1 MQNVLGYQTSI
12 DRHLNGVLNYMI
24 QNGIIDS
31 NVANRMLGARD
42 QWSNQFIATLPS
54 TAISE
59 QDFQQA
65 LMGYLVNLKNM
76 FSSGFI
82 PPVAPAYYGMPPGGM
97 PPMHGGMGM
106 SPSYYPPPGY
116 PVGMQ
121 PQNPGMRSM
130 PGFNRPAFTGFTQ
143 PSQESG
149 LPVNNIFGGNKPNN
163 DTRGVVSDVKE
174 SVDEKP
180 IEYTPS
186 WKNDKS
192 RISVDT
198 KEIDKVSITMFTFP
212 ADDTEQSFVRYNI
225 SYPMALSSDSAIKDF
240 TSILSVGKDRYVAE
254 IAHKSSMVVSIDKKE
269 LVKCLEEIKVI
280 SNALGASGTK
290 FVKLHKYLNT
300 LSRSGYNVFE
310 RIIVN
315 KFNSYLKTKAIQ
327 CRDNISF
334 NIKISSIEAII
345 EFIPGSGSVKLD
357 KITSI
362 PNYVNMFEHVLSDIF
377 AHICSM
383 EISNNKEDII
393 QALKVA
399 GGLDSFNTIIGYMT
413 DNISTINDFE
423 ANNSVIVCNE
433 TTIVTNMDVTKSYHL
448 SDALS
453 NKYSIHM
460 ISTCALDHVLKNMVT
475 SSHRK
480 IITNDN
486 SIIYCGFSGD
496 STFVCVV

>member
-1 MQNVLGYQTSI
+1 MNVLGYQTSI
-12 DRHLNGVLNYMI
+12 DRHLNGVLNYMV
-24 QNGIIDS
+24 QNGIIDG
-31 NVANRMLGARD
+31 NTAGRMQGARD
-42 QWSNQFIATLPS
+42 QWSNQFIATLP
-54 TAISE
+54 TNAIPE

-82 PPVAPAYYGMPPGGM
+82 PPPAPGYYGMPPGGM
-97 PPMHGGMGM
+97 QPMHSGMP
-106 SPSYYPPPGY
+106 PSYYPPPGY
-116 PVGMQ
+116 PVNMQ
-121 PQNPGMRSM
+121 PPNNGMRMMPGM
-130 PGFNRPAFTGFTQ
+130 NRPSFTGFTPPPNENMFPQ
-143 PSQESG
+143 N
-149 LPVNNIFGGNKPNN
+149 NNIFGGNKPVNS
-163 DTRGVVSDVKE
+163 GVVSEVKE
-174 SVDEKP
+174 EDTDDTPV
-180 IEYTPS
+180 EYIPS
-186 WKNDKS
+186 WKNDKT

-240 TSILSVGKDRYVAE
+240 ASILSVGKDRYIAE
-254 IAHKSSMVVSIDKKE
+254 IAHKASMVVSMDKNE
-269 LVKCLEEIKVI
+269 LVKCLEEIKLI
-280 SNALGASGTK
+280 SNALGACSTK
-290 FVKLHKYLNT
+290 FIKLHKYLNT
-300 LSRSGYNVFE
+300 LSRSGYNIFE

-315 KFNSYLKTKAIQ
+315 KFNSYLKTRAIQ

-334 NIKISSIEAII
+334 NIKILAIEDIMA
-345 EFIPGSGSVKLD
+345 FIPGSGSVKLD

-377 AHICSM
+377 AYIISI

-413 DNISTINDFE
+413 DNKNTIGEFE
-423 ANNSVIVCNE
+423 SNNSVITCDE

-448 SDALS
+448 NDALL
-453 NKYSIHM
+453 NKHSIHM

-480 IITNDN
+480 IITINN
-486 SIIYCGFSGD
+486 NIIYCGFSGD